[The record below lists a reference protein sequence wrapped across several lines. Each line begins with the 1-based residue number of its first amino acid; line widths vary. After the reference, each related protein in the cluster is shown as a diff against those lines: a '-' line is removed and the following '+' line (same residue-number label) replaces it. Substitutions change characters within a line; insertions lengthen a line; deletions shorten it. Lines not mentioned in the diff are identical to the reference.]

1 MTARPTD
8 SPYLRALEDRVL
20 IYDGA
25 MGTSI
30 QRFNLT
36 PDDFGGKALE
46 GCNDNL
52 VLTRPDVI
60 QAIHESFLA
69 VGCDVVETCTFQS
82 TPRRLEEWGLGDKVR
97 DINVAAAKIAR
108 AAADKHSTPDKPRF
122 VAASMGPTG
131 MLPSSSDPTLGNI
144 TYEELARNFHDQAQY
159 LIEGGVDLLLIE
171 TTQDILELKA
181 AVAGIEQLFKEI
193 GRRIPIQ
200 AQVTLDVSG
209 RMLLGT
215 DIASAMTTL
224 ESLGVDVIG
233 LNCSTGPEHMREPIR
248 YLSENATLPLSVIPN
263 AGLPLNTGVGEAV
276 YPLEPGPMAEALAEF
291 VKDFGVRIVGGC
303 CGTTPAHLEAVVKAV
318 HEVEKKRATV
328 GPRAEVGGN
337 GKRVRHHKVPRVS
350 SAMRAIT
357 LHQDPPPLLVGER
370 VNSQGSRKVKR
381 LLLADDYEGILE
393 VARDQVDSGAHVLDV
408 CVALTERADEAEQ
421 MSKVVKLLSMS
432 VETPLVIDSTEA
444 NVIEAALEHIPGRGI
459 VNSINMENGRKR
471 IDSVVPLVKKHGA
484 AVIALT
490 IDEVGMAKT
499 RERKLEVAKAI
510 YTIVVDEYG
519 LAPEDIIYDALTFTL
534 ATGDAEWIDSGHET
548 IEGIRLIKREL
559 PGVSTI
565 LGVSNVSF
573 GLTPEA
579 RAVLNSVFLHHCVAA
594 GLDAAIVNPA
604 HITPYAEISE
614 VERELANDLVF
625 NKRPD
630 ALQRFIEY
638 FSKEEGAEKTEAAE
652 KADPTAGMS
661 PEQVIHWMILHRKKE
676 GIEDRLDA
684 AGVRENPVRVL
695 NEVLLPAMKEV
706 GDKFGAGELIL
717 PFVLQSAEV
726 MKKAVKHLEQF
737 LEKAEG
743 YTKGKVV
750 LATVYG
756 DVHDIGKSLVN
767 TILSNNGYTVYDLG
781 KQVPV
786 NTILEKAVEV
796 EADAIG
802 LSALLVSTSKQM
814 PLAVKELD
822 KRGMKIPVLIGGA
835 AINRRFGRRALF
847 VEDEREYDAGV
858 FYCKDAF
865 EGLET
870 MDKLQD
876 PASREDF
883 IATNLE
889 TARTDVFLRST
900 VGKEISSGDSGG
912 ERSDVAADNLVP
924 ASPFWGTRVLR
935 DIPID
940 EVFELL
946 DLDELYRLQW
956 GARGS
961 GEKYD
966 DTIRNEFE
974 PALER
979 LKKDAKANGWV
990 KPQAVYGYFPAQSL
1004 GNDVIIYD
1012 PAAYSSDG
1020 GSLREIARFHF
1031 PRMVGRERLCL
1042 ADYIRSTESGDVDV
1056 VPIQIVT
1063 VGKEA
1068 TLHFEKL
1075 QGNNE
1080 YTEAFYSHGLAV
1092 EAAEAVAEWM
1102 HRRIKKELG
1111 IEAPHK
1117 FEDDQP
1123 ARGGKRYSWGYGAC
1137 PDLDDHAVAF
1147 KLLPAKEAL
1156 GMDLTESFQILP
1168 EQSTA
1173 AIIIHHPEAKYYAV
1187 RGQVD
1192 DAGARAESANAAA
1205 YAKGASASKDDNAAI
1220 LKNAATEESD
1230 TVDEAAALERAES
1243 GEISLAE
1250 ARNDT

>member
-1 MTARPTD
+1 MTETRIQ
-8 SPYLRALEDRVL
+8 SRYLDELSRRVL
-20 IYDGA
+20 VYDGA
-25 MGTSI
+25 MGTNI
-30 QRFNLT
+30 QRYNLT
-36 PDDFGGKALE
+36 ADDFGGRALE

-60 QAIHESFLA
+60 RAIHESFLE

-82 TPRRLEEWGLGDKVR
+82 TPRRLGEWGLGDKVR
-97 DINVAAAKIAR
+97 DINVTAARLAR
-108 AAADKHSTPDKPRF
+108 AAADKYSTPDRPRF

-131 MLPSSSDPTLGNI
+131 MLPSSSDPVLSRI
-144 TYEELARNFHDQAQY
+144 TYAELADNFYEQAKY
-159 LIEGGVDLLLIE
+159 LVEGGVDLLLIE
-171 TTQDILELKA
+171 TSQDILEVKA
-181 AVAGIEQLFKEI
+181 AVAGIERLFTGL

-200 AQVTLDVSG
+200 TQVTLDVSG

-224 ESLGVDVIG
+224 EALKVDVIG
-233 LNCSTGPEHMREPIR
+233 LNCSTGPEHMREPVR
-248 YLSENATLPLSVIPN
+248 YLAEHATLPLSVIPN

-276 YPLEPGPMAEALAEF
+276 YPLEPAPMAAALAEF

-303 CGTTPAHLEAVVKAV
+303 CGTTPAHLSAIVAAVRDAERSAKAV
-318 HEVEKKRATV
+318 NHAQ
-328 GPRAEVGGN
+328 
-337 GKRVRHHKVPRVS
+337 HVPRVS

-393 VARDQVDSGAHVLDV
+393 VAREQVDSGAHVLDV
-408 CVALTERADEAEQ
+408 CVALTERADEAGQ

-471 IDSVVPLVKKHGA
+471 IDAVVPLVKKHGA

-490 IDEVGMAKT
+490 IDEIGMAKT
-499 RERKLEVAKAI
+499 RERKLEVARKI
-510 YTIVVDEYG
+510 YDIVVGEYG
-519 LAPEDIIYDALTFTL
+519 LAPEDLIYDALTFTL
-534 ATGDAEWIDSGHET
+534 ATGDAEWIDSGRET
-548 IEGIRLIKREL
+548 VEGIRLIKREL
-559 PGVSTI
+559 PGVATI

-579 RAVLNSVFLHHCVAA
+579 RGVLNSVFLHHCVQA

-604 HITPYAEISE
+604 HIRPYAEISAQ
-614 VERELANDLVF
+614 ERRLADDLVF

-630 ALQRFIEY
+630 ALQLFIEY
-638 FSKEEGAEKTEAAE
+638 FANVGGSGAAAQVEKE
-652 KADPTAGMS
+652 DPTAGMT
-661 PEQVIHWMILHRKKE
+661 PEQKIHWMILHRKKE
-676 GIEDRLDA
+676 GIEEQLDE
-684 AGVRENPVRVL
+684 AGVRGNPVGVL
-695 NEVLLPAMKEV
+695 NDVLLPAMKEV

-726 MKKAVKHLEQF
+726 MKKAVRHLEQF

-767 TILSNNGYTVYDLG
+767 TILSNNGYTVFDLG

-786 NTILEKAVEV
+786 NTILDKAVEV
-796 EADAIG
+796 GADAIG

-814 PLAVKELD
+814 PLCVQELD
-822 KRGMKIPVLIGGA
+822 KRGMQIPVLIGGA

-847 VEDEREYDAGV
+847 VEGERHYDSGV

-870 MDKLQD
+870 MDVLQD
-876 PASREDF
+876 PKKRGLF
-883 IATNLE
+883 VVKNLDD
-889 TARTDVFLRST
+889 ARNDVFLRAA
-900 VGKEISSGDSGG
+900 VGKDIAVGDAGG
-912 ERSDVAADNLVP
+912 ARSDVAANNPLP
-924 ASPFWGTRVLR
+924 TPPFWGTRVIR
-935 DIPID
+935 DVPID
-940 EVFELL
+940 EVFDLL

-961 GEKYD
+961 GEQYKS
-966 DTIRNEFE
+966 TVKNEFE

-979 LKKDAKANGWV
+979 LKKDAKENGWIR
-990 KPQAVYGYFPAQSL
+990 PQVVYGYFPAQSQ

-1042 ADYIRSTESGDVDV
+1042 ADYVRNVDSGDVDV
-1056 VPIQIVT
+1056 IPLQIVT
-1063 VGKEA
+1063 VGSEA
-1068 TLHFEKL
+1068 TKRFEEL
-1075 QGNNE
+1075 QAKNE
-1080 YTEAFYSHGLAV
+1080 YTEAFYSHGLSV
-1092 EAAEAVAEWM
+1092 ESAEAVAEWT
-1102 HRRIKKELG
+1102 HLRIRKELG
-1111 IEAPHK
+1111 VP
-1117 FEDDQP
+1117 
-1123 ARGGKRYSWGYGAC
+1123 GGKRYSWGYGAC
-1137 PDLDDHAVAF
+1137 PDLDDHATVF
-1147 KLLPAKEAL
+1147 RLLPAREAL
-1156 GMDLTESFQILP
+1156 GMDLTDAFQLLP

-1173 AIIIHHPEAKYYAV
+1173 AVIIHHPEARYYAV
-1187 RGQVD
+1187 RGSGT
-1192 DAGARAESANAAA
+1192 DAS
-1205 YAKGASASKDDNAAI
+1205 
-1220 LKNAATEESD
+1220 TEA
-1230 TVDEAAALERAES
+1230 EAAVA
-1243 GEISLAE
+1243 
-1250 ARNDT
+1250 

>member
-1 MTARPTD
+1 MTERHIE
-8 SPYLRALEDRVL
+8 SPYLQALSRRVL

-25 MGTSI
+25 MGTNI
-30 QRFNLT
+30 QRYNLSAE
-36 PDDFGGKALE
+36 DFGGKALE

-82 TPRRLEEWGLGDKVR
+82 TPRRLKEWGLGDKVR
-97 DINVAAAKIAR
+97 EINVGAARLAR
-108 AAADKHSTPDKPRF
+108 AAADKYSTPDQPRF

-131 MLPSSSDPTLGNI
+131 MLPSSSDPVLSQI
-144 TYEELARNFHDQAQY
+144 TYAELADNFYEQAKY
-159 LIEGGVDLLLIE
+159 LVEGGVDLLLIE
-171 TTQDILELKA
+171 TSQDILEVKA
-181 AVAGIEQLFKEI
+181 AVAGIERLFTEI
-193 GRRIPIQ
+193 GRRLPIQ
-200 AQVTLDVSG
+200 TQVTLDVSG

-224 ESLGVDVIG
+224 EALGVDVIG

-248 YLSENATLPLSVIPN
+248 YLSEHATLPLSVIPN
-263 AGLPLNTGVGEAV
+263 AGLPLNTGIGEAV
-276 YPLEPGPMAEALAEF
+276 YPLEPQPMAIALSEF

-303 CGTTPAHLEAVVKAV
+303 CGTTPEHLAAIVGAVREAELAAKPVNHAQ
-318 HEVEKKRATV
+318 H
-328 GPRAEVGGN
+328 
-337 GKRVRHHKVPRVS
+337 VPRVS

-393 VARDQVDSGAHVLDV
+393 VAREQVDSGAHVLDV
-408 CVALTERADEAEQ
+408 CVALTERGDEAEQ

-490 IDEVGMAKT
+490 IDEIGMAKT
-499 RERKLEVAKAI
+499 RERKLEVAKKI
-510 YTIVVDEYG
+510 YDIVVGEYG
-519 LAPEDIIYDALTFTL
+519 LAPEDLIYDALTFTL
-534 ATGDAEWIDSGHET
+534 ATGDAEWIDSGKET
-548 IEGIRLIKREL
+548 VEGIRLIKREL

-565 LGVSNVSF
+565 LGVSNISF

-579 RAVLNSVFLHHCVAA
+579 RGVLNSVFLHHCVQA

-604 HITPYAEISE
+604 HIRPYAEISAG
-614 VERELANDLVF
+614 ERELADDLVF

-630 ALQRFIEY
+630 ALQKFIEY
-638 FSKEEGAEKTEAAE
+638 FSNVGGDGAAAQVEKE
-652 KADPTAGMS
+652 DPTAGMTA
-661 PEQVIHWMILHRKKE
+661 EQKIHWMILHRKKE
-676 GIEDRLDA
+676 GIEEQLDA
-684 AGVRENPVRVL
+684 AGVRETPVRVL

-726 MKKAVKHLEQF
+726 MKKAVKHLELF

-786 NTILEKAVEV
+786 NTILDKAVEV
-796 EADAIG
+796 GADAIG

-814 PLAVKELD
+814 PLCVQELD
-822 KRGMKIPVLIGGA
+822 KRGMQIPVLIGGA

-847 VEDEREYDAGV
+847 VEGERAYDSGV

-870 MDKLQD
+870 MDVLQD
-876 PASREDF
+876 PKKRGLF
-883 IATNLE
+883 VVKNLDD
-889 TARTDVFLRST
+889 ARNDVFLRT
-900 VGKEISSGDSGG
+900 AVGKDIAVGDAGG
-912 ERSDVAADNLVP
+912 DRSDVAANNPLP
-924 ASPFWGTRVLR
+924 SPPFWGTRVLR

-940 EVFELL
+940 EIFDLL

-961 GEKYD
+961 GDQYKA
-966 DTIRNEFE
+966 TIKNEFE

-979 LKKDAKANGWV
+979 LKKDAKKNGWI
-990 KPQAVYGYFPAQSL
+990 KPQMVYGYFPAQSK

-1042 ADYIRSTESGDVDV
+1042 ADYIRNVESGDVDV
-1056 VPIQIVT
+1056 LPLQIVT

-1068 TLHFEKL
+1068 TARFEEL
-1075 QGNNE
+1075 QAKNE
-1080 YTEAFYSHGLAV
+1080 YTEAFYSHGLSV
-1092 EAAEAVAEWM
+1092 ESAEAVAEWA
-1102 HRRIKKELG
+1102 HRRIRKELG
-1111 IEAPHK
+1111 VPS
-1117 FEDDQP
+1117 
-1123 ARGGKRYSWGYGAC
+1123 GKRYSWGYGAC
-1137 PDLDDHAVAF
+1137 PDLDDHATVF

-1156 GMDLTESFQILP
+1156 GMDLTEAFQILP

-1173 AIIIHHPEAKYYAV
+1173 AVIIHHPEAKYYAV
-1187 RGQVD
+1187 RG
-1192 DAGARAESANAAA
+1192 AEPA
-1205 YAKGASASKDDNAAI
+1205 ASA
-1220 LKNAATEESD
+1220 EP
-1230 TVDEAAALERAES
+1230 EAAVA
-1243 GEISLAE
+1243 
-1250 ARNDT
+1250 

>member
-1 MTARPTD
+1 MAERPIE
-8 SPYLRALEDRVL
+8 SPYLQALKRRVL

-25 MGTSI
+25 MGTNI
-30 QRFNLT
+30 QRYNLSAE
-36 PDDFGGKALE
+36 DFGGKALE

-82 TPRRLEEWGLGDKVR
+82 TPRRLKEWGLGDKVR
-97 DINVAAAKIAR
+97 EINVAAARLAR
-108 AAADKHSTPDKPRF
+108 TAADKYSTPDQPRF

-131 MLPSSSDPTLGNI
+131 MLPSSSDPVLSQI
-144 TYEELARNFHDQAQY
+144 SYAELADNFYEQAKY
-159 LIEGGVDLLLIE
+159 LVEGGVDLLLIE
-171 TTQDILELKA
+171 TSQDILEVKA
-181 AVAGIEQLFKEI
+181 AVAGIERLFTEI
-193 GRRIPIQ
+193 GRRLPLQ
-200 AQVTLDVSG
+200 TQVTLDVSG

-224 ESLGVDVIG
+224 EALKVDVIG
-233 LNCSTGPEHMREPIR
+233 LNCSTGPEHMREPVR
-248 YLSENATLPLSVIPN
+248 YLSEHATLPLSVIPN

-276 YPLEPGPMAEALAEF
+276 YPLQPGPMATALSEF

-303 CGTTPAHLEAVVKAV
+303 CGTTPEHLSAIVEAVRDA
-318 HEVEKKRATV
+318 ERATKPV
-328 GPRAEVGGN
+328 
-337 GKRVRHHKVPRVS
+337 HHAQHVSRVS

-370 VNSQGSRKVKR
+370 VNAQGSRKVKR

-393 VARDQVDSGAHVLDV
+393 VAREQVDSGAHVLDV
-408 CVALTERADEAEQ
+408 CVALTERGDEAEQ

-444 NVIEAALEHIPGRGI
+444 NVIESALEHIPGRGI

-490 IDEVGMAKT
+490 IDEIGMAKT
-499 RERKLEVAKAI
+499 RERKLEVAKKI
-510 YTIVVDEYG
+510 YDIVVGEYG
-519 LAPEDIIYDALTFTL
+519 LAPEDLIYDALTFTL
-534 ATGDAEWIDSGHET
+534 ATGDAEWIDSGKET
-548 IEGIRLIKREL
+548 VEGIRLIKREL

-579 RAVLNSVFLHHCVAA
+579 RGVLNSVFLHHCVQA

-604 HITPYAEISE
+604 HIRPYAEISAG
-614 VERELANDLVF
+614 ERELADDLVF

-638 FSKEEGAEKTEAAE
+638 FAAAGGGGAAAQVEKE
-652 KADPTAGMS
+652 DPTAGMT
-661 PEQVIHWMILHRKKE
+661 PEQKIHWMILHRKKE
-676 GIEDRLDA
+676 GIEEQLDA

-726 MKKAVKHLEQF
+726 MKKAVKHLELF

-767 TILSNNGYTVYDLG
+767 TILSNNGYTVFDLG

-786 NTILEKAVEV
+786 NTILDKAVEV
-796 EADAIG
+796 GADAIG

-814 PLAVKELD
+814 PLCVQELD
-822 KRGMKIPVLIGGA
+822 KRGMQIPVLIGGA

-847 VEDEREYDAGV
+847 VEGERAYDSGV

-870 MDKLQD
+870 MDVLQD
-876 PASREDF
+876 PKKRGLF
-883 IATNLE
+883 VVKNLDD
-889 TARTDVFLRST
+889 ARNDVFLRTS
-900 VGKEISSGDSGG
+900 VGKDIAVGDAGG
-912 ERSDVAADNLVP
+912 DRSDVAANNPLP
-924 ASPFWGTRVLR
+924 SPPFWGTRVIR
-935 DIPID
+935 DVPID
-940 EVFELL
+940 EVFDLL

-961 GEKYD
+961 GDQYKS
-966 DTIRNEFE
+966 TIKNEFE

-979 LKKDAKANGWV
+979 LKKDAKKNGWIN
-990 KPQAVYGYFPAQSL
+990 PQVVYGYFPAQSR

-1042 ADYIRSTESGDVDV
+1042 ADYIRNVDSGDVDV
-1056 VPIQIVT
+1056 LPLQIVT

-1068 TLHFEKL
+1068 TKRFDEL
-1075 QGNNE
+1075 QGRNE
-1080 YTEAFYSHGLAV
+1080 YTEAFYSHGLSV
-1092 EAAEAVAEWM
+1092 ESAEAVAEWA

-1111 IEAPHK
+1111 VPS
-1117 FEDDQP
+1117 
-1123 ARGGKRYSWGYGAC
+1123 GKRYSWGYGAC
-1137 PDLDDHAVAF
+1137 PDLDDHATVF

-1156 GMDLTESFQILP
+1156 GMDLTESFQLLP

-1173 AIIIHHPEAKYYAV
+1173 AVIIHHPEAKYYAV
-1187 RGQVD
+1187 RGTG
-1192 DAGARAESANAAA
+1192 AGASSEP
-1205 YAKGASASKDDNAAI
+1205 
-1220 LKNAATEESD
+1220 
-1230 TVDEAAALERAES
+1230 EAAVA
-1243 GEISLAE
+1243 
-1250 ARNDT
+1250 

>member
-1 MTARPTD
+1 MTEKRIE
-8 SPYLRALEDRVL
+8 SPYLEALSRRVL

-25 MGTSI
+25 MGTNI
-30 QRFNLT
+30 QRYNLSAE
-36 PDDFGGKALE
+36 DFGGKALE
-46 GCNDNL
+46 GCNDHL

-82 TPRRLEEWGLGDKVR
+82 TPRRLHEWGLGDKVR
-97 DINVAAAKIAR
+97 DINIAAAKLAR
-108 AAADKHSTPDKPRF
+108 AACRKFETPDRSRF

-131 MLPSSSDPTLGNI
+131 MLPSSSDPVLSKISYDELSDNY
-144 TYEELARNFHDQAQY
+144 YEQAKY
-159 LIEGGVDLLLIE
+159 LVEGGVDLLLIE
-171 TTQDILELKA
+171 TSQDILEVKA
-181 AVAGIEQLFKEI
+181 AVAGIERLFTEI

-224 ESLGVDVIG
+224 EALKVDVIG
-233 LNCSTGPEHMREPIR
+233 LNCSTGPEHMREPVR
-248 YLSENATLPLSVIPN
+248 YLSEHATLPLSVIPN

-276 YPLEPGPMAEALAEF
+276 YPLEPRPMAAALSEF

-303 CGTTPAHLEAVVKAV
+303 CGTTPEHLSAIVDAVREAELSAKPATHAH
-318 HEVEKKRATV
+318 R
-328 GPRAEVGGN
+328 
-337 GKRVRHHKVPRVS
+337 VPRVS

-393 VARDQVDSGAHVLDV
+393 VAREQVDSGAHVLDV

-444 NVIEAALEHIPGRGI
+444 NVIESALEHIPGRGI

-471 IDSVVPLVKKHGA
+471 IDAVVPLVKKHGA

-490 IDEVGMAKT
+490 IDEIGMAKT
-499 RERKLEVAKAI
+499 RERKLEVAKKI
-510 YTIVVDEYG
+510 YDIVVGEYG
-519 LAPEDIIYDALTFTL
+519 LAPEDLIYDALTFTL
-534 ATGDAEWIDSGHET
+534 ATGDAEWIESGKET
-548 IEGIRLIKREL
+548 VEGIRLIKREL

-579 RAVLNSVFLHHCVAA
+579 RGVLNSVFLHHCVQA

-604 HITPYAEISE
+604 HIRPYAEISAE
-614 VERELANDLVF
+614 EREMADDLVF
-625 NKRPD
+625 NKTPT

-638 FSKEEGAEKTEAAE
+638 FANVDGHGASAQVEKE
-652 KADPTAGMS
+652 DPTAGLTA
-661 PEQVIHWMILHRKKE
+661 EQKIHWMILHRKKD
-676 GIEDRLDA
+676 GIEEQLDA

-726 MKKAVKHLEQF
+726 MKKAVKHLERF

-743 YTKGKVV
+743 FTKGKVV

-767 TILSNNGYTVYDLG
+767 TILSNNGYTVFDLG

-786 NTILEKAVEV
+786 NTILDKATEV
-796 EADAIG
+796 GADAIG

-814 PLAVKELD
+814 PLCVQELD
-822 KRGMKIPVLIGGA
+822 KRGIQIPVLIGGA

-847 VEDEREYDAGV
+847 VEGERPYDSGV

-870 MDKLQD
+870 MDVLQD
-876 PASREDF
+876 PAKRKPF
-883 IATNLE
+883 VVKNLDD
-889 TARTDVFLRST
+889 ARNDVFLRTS
-900 VGKEISSGDSGG
+900 VGKDIAVGDAGG
-912 ERSDVAADNLVP
+912 ERSEVAADNPLP
-924 ASPFWGTRVLR
+924 SPPFWGTRVIR
-935 DIPID
+935 DVPLD
-940 EVFELL
+940 EVFALL

-961 GEKYD
+961 GEQYK
-966 DTIRNEFE
+966 TTVKKEFE

-979 LKKDAKANGWV
+979 LKKDAKKNVWI
-990 KPQAVYGYFPAQSL
+990 KPQVVYGYFPAQSQ

-1020 GSLREIARFHF
+1020 ASLREIARFHF

-1042 ADYIRSTESGDVDV
+1042 ADYIRSVDSGDVDV
-1056 VPIQIVT
+1056 VPLQVVT
-1063 VGKEA
+1063 VGDEA
-1068 TLHFEKL
+1068 TKRFEEL
-1075 QGNNE
+1075 QAKNE
-1080 YTEAFYSHGLAV
+1080 YTEAFYSHGLSV
-1092 EAAEAVAEWM
+1092 ETAEAVAEWA
-1102 HRRIKKELG
+1102 HRRIQQELG
-1111 IEAPHK
+1111 VTT
-1117 FEDDQP
+1117 
-1123 ARGGKRYSWGYGAC
+1123 GKRYSWGYGAC
-1137 PDLDDHAVAF
+1137 PDLDDHATVF
-1147 KLLPAKEAL
+1147 RLLPARESL
-1156 GMDLTESFQILP
+1156 GMELTEAFQLLP

-1173 AIIIHHPEAKYYAV
+1173 AVIIHHPEAKYYAV
-1187 RGQVD
+1187 RGS
-1192 DAGARAESANAAA
+1192 AGAPAEA
-1205 YAKGASASKDDNAAI
+1205 
-1220 LKNAATEESD
+1220 
-1230 TVDEAAALERAES
+1230 EAAVA
-1243 GEISLAE
+1243 
-1250 ARNDT
+1250 

>member
-1 MTARPTD
+1 MAERKTESR
-8 SPYLRALEDRVL
+8 YLDELNRRVL
-20 IYDGA
+20 VYDGA
-25 MGTSI
+25 MGTNI
-30 QRFNLT
+30 QRYHLT
-36 PDDFGGKALE
+36 AEDFGGKALE
-46 GCNDNL
+46 GCNDHL

-60 QAIHESFLA
+60 QEIHESFLK

-82 TPRRLEEWGLGDKVR
+82 TPRRLHEWGLGDKVR
-97 DINVAAAKIAR
+97 DINVAAARIAR
-108 AAADKHSTPDKPRF
+108 AAADKYTTPDRPRF

-131 MLPSSSDPTLGNI
+131 MLPSSSDPVLSQI
-144 TYEELARNFHDQAQY
+144 SYDELAANYYEQAKY
-159 LIEGGVDLLLIE
+159 LVEGGVDLLLIE
-171 TTQDILELKA
+171 TSQDILEVKA
-181 AVAGIEQLFKEI
+181 AVAGIEQLFSEI

-200 AQVTLDVSG
+200 TQVTLDVSG

-224 ESLGVDVIG
+224 EALNVDVIG
-233 LNCSTGPEHMREPIR
+233 LNCSTGPEHMREPVR
-248 YLSENATLPLSVIPN
+248 YLSEHATLPLSVIPN

-276 YPLEPGPMAEALAEF
+276 YPLEPAPMADALSEF
-291 VKDFGVRIVGGC
+291 VRDFGVRIVGGC
-303 CGTTPAHLEAVVKAV
+303 CGTTPEHLSAIVQAV
-318 HEVEKKRATV
+318 HK
-328 GPRAEVGGN
+328 AEPES
-337 GKRVRHHKVPRVS
+337 KPQHPSHVPRVS

-471 IDSVVPLVKKHGA
+471 IDAVVPLVKKHGA

-490 IDEVGMAKT
+490 IDEIGMAKT
-499 RERKLEVAKAI
+499 RERKLEVARKI
-510 YTIVVDEYG
+510 YDIVVDEYG

-534 ATGDAEWIDSGHET
+534 ATGDAEWIESGKET

-573 GLTPEA
+573 GLSPDA
-579 RAVLNSVFLHHCVAA
+579 RGVLNSVFLHHCVQA

-604 HITPYAEISE
+604 HIRPYAEISQT
-614 VERELANDLVF
+614 ERELADDLVF

-638 FSKEEGAEKTEAAE
+638 FATAGVGAAATQNEKE
-652 KADPTAGMS
+652 DPTAGMA
-661 PEQVIHWMILHRKKE
+661 PDQRIHWMILHRKKE
-676 GIEDRLDA
+676 GIEAVLDE

-695 NEVLLPAMKEV
+695 NDVLLPAMKEV

-743 YTKGKVV
+743 FTKGKVV

-767 TILSNNGYTVYDLG
+767 TILSNNGYTVFDLG

-786 NTILEKAVEV
+786 NTILDKAVEV
-796 EADAIG
+796 GADAIG

-814 PLAVKELD
+814 PLCVQELD

-847 VEDEREYDAGV
+847 VDGDRHYGPGV

-870 MDKLQD
+870 MDVLQD
-876 PASREDF
+876 PKQRKDF
-883 IATNLE
+883 VIKNLE
-889 TARTDVFLRST
+889 DARNDVFLRT
-900 VGKEISSGDSGG
+900 AVGKDIAVGEAGG
-912 ERSDVAADNLVP
+912 ERSDVAANNPVP
-924 ASPFWGTRVLR
+924 KPPFWGTRVIR
-935 DIPID
+935 DILLD

-961 GEKYD
+961 G
-966 DTIRNEFE
+966 DTYKQTVKKEFE

-979 LKKDAKANGWV
+979 LKKDAKQNGWI
-990 KPQAVYGYFPAQSL
+990 KPQVVYGYFPAQSK
-1004 GNDVIIYD
+1004 GNDIIIYD

-1042 ADYIRSTESGDVDV
+1042 ADYVRSVDSGDVDV
-1056 VPIQIVT
+1056 VPLQVVT
-1063 VGKEA
+1063 VGNEA
-1068 TLHFEKL
+1068 TKRFEEL
-1075 QGNNE
+1075 QGKHE
-1080 YTEAFYSHGLAV
+1080 YTEAFYSHGLSV
-1092 EAAEAVAEWM
+1092 ETAEAVAEWA

-1111 IEAPHK
+1111 VET
-1117 FEDDQP
+1117 
-1123 ARGGKRYSWGYGAC
+1123 GKRYSWGYGAC
-1137 PDLDDHAVAF
+1137 PDLDDHTVVF
-1147 KLLPAKEAL
+1147 KLLPAREAL
-1156 GMDLTESFQILP
+1156 GMDLTEAFQLLP

-1173 AIIIHHPEAKYYAV
+1173 AVIMHHPEAKYYAV
-1187 RGQVD
+1187 RGTATQ
-1192 DAGARAESANAAA
+1192 AGAQ
-1205 YAKGASASKDDNAAI
+1205 
-1220 LKNAATEESD
+1220 
-1230 TVDEAAALERAES
+1230 EAAVA
-1243 GEISLAE
+1243 
-1250 ARNDT
+1250 

>member
-1 MTARPTD
+1 MTERTIE
-8 SPYLRALEDRVL
+8 SPYLQALSRRVL

-25 MGTSI
+25 MGTNI
-30 QRFNLT
+30 QRYNLS
-36 PDDFGGKALE
+36 PEDFGGKALE

-82 TPRRLEEWGLGDKVR
+82 TPRRLKEWGLGDKVR
-97 DINVAAAKIAR
+97 EINVAAARLAR
-108 AAADKHSTPDKPRF
+108 AAADKYSTPDQPRF

-131 MLPSSSDPTLGNI
+131 MLPSSSDPVLSQI
-144 TYEELARNFHDQAQY
+144 TYTELADNFYEQAKY
-159 LIEGGVDLLLIE
+159 LVEGGVDLLLIE
-171 TTQDILELKA
+171 TSQDILEVKA
-181 AVAGIEQLFKEI
+181 AVAGIERLFIEI
-193 GRRIPIQ
+193 GRRLPLQ
-200 AQVTLDVSG
+200 TQVTLDVSG

-233 LNCSTGPEHMREPIR
+233 LNCSTGPEHMREPVR
-248 YLSENATLPLSVIPN
+248 YLSEHATLPLSVIPN
-263 AGLPLNTGVGEAV
+263 AGLPLNTGIGEAV
-276 YPLEPGPMAEALAEF
+276 YPLEPQPMATALSEF

-303 CGTTPAHLEAVVKAV
+303 CGTTPDHLSAIVGAVREA
-318 HEVEKKRATV
+318 ERASKPV
-328 GPRAEVGGN
+328 NHAQ
-337 GKRVRHHKVPRVS
+337 HVPRVS

-370 VNSQGSRKVKR
+370 VNAQGSRKVKR

-393 VARDQVDSGAHVLDV
+393 VAREQVDSGAHVLDV
-408 CVALTERADEAEQ
+408 CVALTERGDEAEQ

-490 IDEVGMAKT
+490 IDEIGMAKT
-499 RERKLEVAKAI
+499 RERKLEVAKKI
-510 YTIVVDEYG
+510 YDIVVGEYG
-519 LAPEDIIYDALTFTL
+519 LAPEDLIYDALTFTL
-534 ATGDAEWIDSGHET
+534 ATGDAEWIDSGKET
-548 IEGIRLIKREL
+548 VEGIRLIKREL

-579 RAVLNSVFLHHCVAA
+579 RGVLNSVFLHHCVQA

-604 HITPYAEISE
+604 HIRPYAEISAS
-614 VERELANDLVF
+614 ERELADDLVF

-638 FSKEEGAEKTEAAE
+638 FSSVGGGGAAAQVEKE
-652 KADPTAGMS
+652 DPTAGMM
-661 PEQVIHWMILHRKKE
+661 PNEKIHWMILHRKKE
-676 GIEDRLDA
+676 GIEEQLDA
-684 AGVRENPVRVL
+684 AGVREHPVKVL

-726 MKKAVKHLEQF
+726 MKKAVKHLELF

-767 TILSNNGYTVYDLG
+767 TILSNNGYTVFDLG

-786 NTILEKAVEV
+786 NTILDKAVEV
-796 EADAIG
+796 GADAIG

-814 PLAVKELD
+814 PLCVQELD

-847 VEDEREYDAGV
+847 VEGERAYDSGV

-870 MDKLQD
+870 MDVLQD
-876 PASREDF
+876 PKKRGLF
-883 IATNLE
+883 VVKNLDD
-889 TARTDVFLRST
+889 ARNDVFLRTT
-900 VGKEISSGDSGG
+900 VGKDIAVGDAGG
-912 ERSDVAADNLVP
+912 DRSDVAANNPLP
-924 ASPFWGTRVLR
+924 SPPFWGTRVIR
-935 DIPID
+935 DVPID
-940 EVFELL
+940 EVFDLL

-961 GEKYD
+961 GDQYKS
-966 DTIRNEFE
+966 TIKNEFE

-979 LKKDAKANGWV
+979 LKKDAIKNEWI
-990 KPQAVYGYFPAQSL
+990 KPQVVYGYFPAQSQ

-1042 ADYIRSTESGDVDV
+1042 ADYIRSVDSGDVDV
-1056 VPIQIVT
+1056 LPLQIVT

-1068 TLHFEKL
+1068 TKRFEEL
-1075 QGNNE
+1075 QGKNE
-1080 YTEAFYSHGLAV
+1080 YTEAFYSHGLSV
-1092 EAAEAVAEWM
+1092 EAAEAVAEWA
-1102 HRRIKKELG
+1102 HRRIKQELG
-1111 IEAPHK
+1111 IP
-1117 FEDDQP
+1117 
-1123 ARGGKRYSWGYGAC
+1123 GGKRYSWGYGAC
-1137 PDLDDHAVAF
+1137 PDLDDHATVF

-1156 GMDLTESFQILP
+1156 GMDLTEAFQLLP

-1173 AIIIHHPEAKYYAV
+1173 AVIIHHPEAKYYAV
-1187 RGQVD
+1187 RGSAA
-1192 DAGARAESANAAA
+1192 DAS
-1205 YAKGASASKDDNAAI
+1205 
-1220 LKNAATEESD
+1220 TQP
-1230 TVDEAAALERAES
+1230 EAAVA
-1243 GEISLAE
+1243 
-1250 ARNDT
+1250 

>member
-1 MTARPTD
+1 MAQRKIE
-8 SPYLRALEDRVL
+8 SSYLDELNRRVL
-20 IYDGA
+20 VYDGA
-25 MGTSI
+25 MGTNI
-30 QRFNLT
+30 QRYHLT
-36 PDDFGGKALE
+36 AEDFGGKALE
-46 GCNDNL
+46 GCNDHL

-60 QAIHESFLA
+60 QEIHESFLK

-82 TPRRLEEWGLGDKVR
+82 TPRRLHEWGLGDKVR
-97 DINVAAAKIAR
+97 DINVAAARIAR
-108 AAADKHSTPDKPRF
+108 AAADKYSTADKPKF

-131 MLPSSSDPTLGNI
+131 MLPSSSDPVLSQI
-144 TYEELARNFHDQAQY
+144 TYDELAANYYEQAKY
-159 LIEGGVDLLLIE
+159 LVEGGVDLLLIE
-171 TTQDILELKA
+171 TSQDILEVKA
-181 AVAGIEQLFKEI
+181 AVAGIEGLFSEI

-224 ESLGVDVIG
+224 EALGVDVIG
-233 LNCSTGPEHMREPIR
+233 LNCSTGPEHMREPVR
-248 YLSENATLPLSVIPN
+248 YLSEHATLPLSVIPN

-276 YPLEPGPMAEALAEF
+276 YPLEPAPMADALSEF
-291 VKDFGVRIVGGC
+291 VRDFGVRIVGGC
-303 CGTTPAHLEAVVKAV
+303 CGTTPEHLSAIVDAV
-318 HEVEKKRATV
+318 HK
-328 GPRAEVGGN
+328 AEPEA
-337 GKRVRHHKVPRVS
+337 KPIHASHVPRVS

-370 VNSQGSRKVKR
+370 VNAQGSRKVKR

-444 NVIEAALEHIPGRGI
+444 NVIAAALEHIPGRGI

-471 IDSVVPLVKKHGA
+471 IDAVVPLVKKHGA

-490 IDEVGMAKT
+490 IDEIGMAKT
-499 RERKLEVAKAI
+499 RERKLEVARKI
-510 YTIVVDEYG
+510 YDIVVGEYG
-519 LAPEDIIYDALTFTL
+519 LAPEDLIYDALTFTL
-534 ATGDAEWIDSGHET
+534 ATGDAEWIESGKET

-573 GLTPEA
+573 GLSPEA
-579 RAVLNSVFLHHCVAA
+579 RGVLNSVFLHHCVQA

-604 HITPYAEISE
+604 HIRPYAEISQT
-614 VERELANDLVF
+614 ERELADDLVF

-638 FSKEEGAEKTEAAE
+638 FASAGATVSTAQAEKE
-652 KADPTAGMS
+652 DPTAGMK
-661 PEQVIHWMILHRKKE
+661 PDQRIHWMILHRKKE
-676 GIEDRLDA
+676 GIEEQLDA

-695 NEVLLPAMKEV
+695 NDVLLPAMKEV

-743 YTKGKVV
+743 FTKGKVV

-786 NTILEKAVEV
+786 NTILDKAVEV
-796 EADAIG
+796 GADAIG

-814 PLAVKELD
+814 PLCVQELD

-847 VEDEREYDAGV
+847 VEGDRHYGPGV

-870 MDKLQD
+870 MDVLQD
-876 PASREDF
+876 PKQRKDF
-883 IATNLE
+883 VIRNLE
-889 TARTDVFLRST
+889 DARNDVFLKT
-900 VGKEISSGDSGG
+900 AVGKDIAVGDAGG
-912 ERSDVAADNLVP
+912 ERSDVAANNAIP
-924 ASPFWGTRVLR
+924 KPPFWGTRVIR
-935 DIPID
+935 DIPLD
-940 EVFELL
+940 EVFDLL

-961 GEKYD
+961 GDAYKQ
-966 DTIRNEFE
+966 TVKKEFE

-979 LKKDAKANGWV
+979 LKKDAKQNGWI
-990 KPQAVYGYFPAQSL
+990 KPEVVYGYFPAQSQ
-1004 GNDVIIYD
+1004 GNDVLIYD
-1012 PAAYSSDG
+1012 PAAYASDG

-1042 ADYIRSTESGDVDV
+1042 ADYVRSVDSGDVDV
-1056 VPIQIVT
+1056 VPLQVVT
-1063 VGKEA
+1063 VGNEA
-1068 TLHFEKL
+1068 TRHFDAL
-1075 QGNNE
+1075 QSKHE
-1080 YTEAFYSHGLAV
+1080 YTEAFYSHGLSV
-1092 EAAEAVAEWM
+1092 ETAEAVAEWA
-1102 HRRIKKELG
+1102 HRRIKNELG
-1111 IEAPHK
+1111 V
-1117 FEDDQP
+1117 DS
-1123 ARGGKRYSWGYGAC
+1123 GKRYSWGYGAC
-1137 PDLDDHAVAF
+1137 PDLDDHAVVF

-1156 GMDLTESFQILP
+1156 GMDLTEAFQLLP

-1173 AIIIHHPEAKYYAV
+1173 AVIMHHPEAKYYAV
-1187 RGQVD
+1187 RGTAAQ
-1192 DAGARAESANAAA
+1192 AGAQ
-1205 YAKGASASKDDNAAI
+1205 
-1220 LKNAATEESD
+1220 
-1230 TVDEAAALERAES
+1230 EAAVA
-1243 GEISLAE
+1243 
-1250 ARNDT
+1250 